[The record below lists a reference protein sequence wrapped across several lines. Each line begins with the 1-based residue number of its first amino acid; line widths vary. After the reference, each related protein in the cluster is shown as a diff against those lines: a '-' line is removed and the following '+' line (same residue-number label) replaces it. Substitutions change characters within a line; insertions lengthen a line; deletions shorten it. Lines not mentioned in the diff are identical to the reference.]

1 MILDNCSKQ
10 ALTKEELGY
19 SDRVRKWNIQK
30 LMSTSQNLLQ
40 SLEQNAARI
49 EVEKNQYFD

>member
-19 SDRVRKWNIQK
+19 LGEKVKHPKVNEHFPK
-30 LMSTSQNLLQ
+30 LQ
-40 SLEQNAARI
+40 SLEQNAARV
-49 EVEKNQYFD
+49 EVEKKQYFD